1 MCGIYGWFLKTGGV
15 SGTEAK
21 GWANRIAGSMACR
34 GPDFRA
40 CLSQDRHSVWRNL
53 HYDQSSDSR
62 LVMGHNRL
70 SIIDLS
76 AEGNQPMQLFDG
88 RYTITFNGEIYN
100 YIELRDE
107 LRGYGVHF
115 TTNSDTEVLVAAY
128 DRWRLDALNKVK
140 GMFAFALFDRT
151 EKQLICARDPF
162 GIKPFYYHDDD
173 KVFCFASELPAL
185 LEFPGVERNLN
196 IRKAFDYLNY
206 GGTDVSQETMVA
218 SIRQL
223 EPGHCM
229 IVSSLTGKI
238 ETLRR
243 YWDLDLNSKCQ
254 LPYEAAC
261 EQLRENFLQSIKL
274 HLRSD
279 VPLGIALSGG
289 IDSSA
294 VTCAVRKIEPDA
306 DIHTFSYIAEG
317 KGAQSEESWVD
328 IINNTAGTIGHK
340 VKIKPEDLGFDV
352 DSLIA
357 RLGEPFKTTS
367 IYAQYRVFKLA
378 RENGIIVA
386 LEGQGADEMFAG
398 YDGYPADRIASLVKK
413 GKLIGAFKHFKT
425 VSNISGQ
432 SSRAVA
438 KEAVRRLTPDFIR
451 RIKHGMN
458 PKGQPAS
465 WINDSYFLEKGIDLR
480 PIRGERKSAGSECL
494 IEALAYAVTRQGL
507 QGLLRHG
514 DRNSMSWSIES
525 RVPFCTPEI
534 AQFAL
539 SLPEEY
545 LVDSKGTSKRIFR
558 DSMRGI
564 VPDSILDRK
573 DKIGFSTPEREW
585 LLAMP
590 GWVGE
595 VLDQSRY
602 NRAVNS
608 IDLQSRWQRL
618 QNVDMSSDPALWRSL
633 NFLRWMQL
641 FKIKDE

>member
-21 GWANRIAGSMACR
+21 DWAYRIADSMACR

-40 CLSQDRHSVWRNL
+40 CLSQDRQSVWRNL
-53 HYDQSSDSR
+53 HSDQSSDSR

-100 YIELRDE
+100 YIELREE
-107 LRGYGVHF
+107 LRGDGANF
-115 TTNSDTEVLVAAY
+115 RTNSDTEVLVAAY
-128 DRWRLDALNKVK
+128 DRWKLDALNKLK
-140 GMFAFALFDRT
+140 GMYAFALFDRVD
-151 EKQLICARDPF
+151 KQLICARDPF

-185 LEFPGVERNLN
+185 LEFPGIERNLN
-196 IRKAFDYLNY
+196 SRKAFDYLNY

-229 IVSSLTGKI
+229 IVSSLTGKV
-238 ETLRR
+238 ETPRR
-243 YWDLDLNSKCQ
+243 YWDLDLSSKCQ

-261 EQLRENFLQSIKL
+261 EQLREKFLQSVKL

-279 VPLGIALSGG
+279 VPVGIALSGG

-294 VTCAVRKIEPDA
+294 VTCAVRRIEPDA
-306 DIHTFSYIAEG
+306 DIRTFSYIAEG
-317 KGAQSEESWVD
+317 GGAQSEEAWVD
-328 IINNTAGTIGHK
+328 IVNNSARSVGHK
-340 VKIKPEDLGFDV
+340 VRIKPQDLGFDV

-378 RENGIIVA
+378 QENGITVA

-398 YDGYPADRIASLVKK
+398 YDGYPADRIASLVRK
-413 GKLIGAFKHFKT
+413 GRLAGALNHFRT
-425 VSNISGQ
+425 VSKVSGR
-432 SSRAVA
+432 SSEAVA
-438 KEAVRRLTPDFIR
+438 KEVARRLTPDLIR
-451 RIKHGMN
+451 KIKHRIN
-458 PKGQPAS
+458 PKGQPGS
-465 WINDSYFLEKGIDLR
+465 WINDSFFLEKGIDFR
-480 PIRGERKSAGSECL
+480 PIRGERKAAGSDRL
-494 IEALAYAVTRQGL
+494 IEALAYAATRQGL

-534 AQFAL
+534 AEFAL

-564 VPDSILDRK
+564 VPDCILDRK
-573 DKIGFSTPEREW
+573 DKIGFSTPERDW

-590 GWVGE
+590 HWVEE

-602 NRAVNS
+602 NRVVN
-608 IDLQSRWQRL
+608 ILDLQNRWQRL
-618 QNVDMSSDPALWRSL
+618 QNFGLTSDAALWRSL